1 MASVLFPS
9 VSTLLPIVA
18 LIFFRLGHDY
28 SKLNNIELLEEYDYV
43 IVGGGSAGS
52 VLANRLSADPSV
64 MVLLLEAGGSEGELA
79 DIPLIAATVQ
89 GTGLDWKYTTRPQE
103 AACFGLHERRSKW
116 PRGKVLGGSSVLNY
130 MLYVRGS
137 PLDYDRWRDHHGC
150 DGWAWQDVR
159 PYFLR
164 SEHNRDPDIA
174 FNGHHGTDGPL
185 SVMRAPHHT
194 PVAEAFVEAGRQMGY
209 PAGVDINGDK
219 LAGFMIPQG
228 TILNGR
234 RHSTRRA
241 FLDPILDRENLHIA
255 IHSHVTQ
262 VLVENDKAQGVIF
275 DRHSVQQ
282 KALARR
288 EVILAAG
295 AIGSPQLLLLSGIGP
310 AKHLDEIGVPL
321 VLDLPGVGANLH
333 DHIFPGGLNFHLE
346 KPVSVLQSRTFTLRE
361 ILKYASA
368 RSGLLTLL
376 GGVEGLGFVSSRY
389 ANAEWPDI
397 EIHMASGCPVS
408 DDGETLRFAHGLSNE
423 TWESTYLPYLGSE
436 SMSLYPVLL
445 RPRSR
450 GRLRLVSR
458 NPYDAPDIDPRYLT
472 HPQDITTLVD
482 AMKLCLRLAGMP
494 ALRELGT
501 RVWERPLPGCELY
514 PFLAEEYLAC
524 VARSYTSTL
533 YHPAGTCRMGRVNDS
548 RTVVDPKLRVKG
560 IDHLRVVD
568 ASIMPTLVS
577 GNTNAPVIMI
587 AEKASDIIKEH
598 WKEAANCT
606 KELDAVNVTTPQL
619 CNETSTS
626 E

>member
-1 MASVLFPS
+1 
-9 VSTLLPIVA
+9 
-18 LIFFRLGHDY
+18 
-28 SKLNNIELLEEYDYV
+28 
-43 IVGGGSAGS
+43 
-52 VLANRLSADPSV
+52 
-64 MVLLLEAGGSEGELA
+64 
-79 DIPLIAATVQ
+79 
-89 GTGLDWKYTTRPQE
+89 
-103 AACFGLHERRSKW
+103 
-116 PRGKVLGGSSVLNY
+116 
-130 MLYVRGS
+130 
-137 PLDYDRWRDHHGC
+137 
-150 DGWAWQDVR
+150 
-159 PYFLR
+159 
-164 SEHNRDPDIA
+164 
-174 FNGHHGTDGPL
+174 
-185 SVMRAPHHT
+185 
-194 PVAEAFVEAGRQMGY
+194 
-209 PAGVDINGDK
+209 
-219 LAGFMIPQG
+219 
-228 TILNGR
+228 
-234 RHSTRRA
+234 
-241 FLDPILDRENLHIA
+241 
-255 IHSHVTQ
+255 
-262 VLVENDKAQGVIF
+262 
-275 DRHSVQQ
+275 
-282 KALARR
+282 
-288 EVILAAG
+288 
-295 AIGSPQLLLLSGIGP
+295 
-310 AKHLDEIGVPL
+310 
-321 VLDLPGVGANLH
+321 
-333 DHIFPGGLNFHLE
+333 
-346 KPVSVLQSRTFTLRE
+346 
-361 ILKYASA
+361 
-368 RSGLLTLL
+368 
-376 GGVEGLGFVSSRY
+376 
-389 ANAEWPDI
+389 
-397 EIHMASGCPVS
+397 
-408 DDGETLRFAHGLSNE
+408 
-423 TWESTYLPYLGSE
+423 
-436 SMSLYPVLL
+436 MSLYPVLL